1 MSRFLNVLRS
11 WLVMVSVIAMG
22 NTVQSFRDHS
32 FLSEKLYTGT
42 PEFVNGLQARTF
54 GIWTLLSSIIR
65 CACAIDIQNRTLYH
79 ITLWTFV
86 LALGHF
92 LSEAFIYKTAPLT
105 IGVMAPLIVASE
117 YKKSKWSK
125 MIIIYW
131 GERKIPSHLK
141 LWKLVSCHKSAY
153 SK

>member
-65 CACAIDIQNRTLYH
+65 CACAIDIHNRTFFNSRDADWIPVFSRDSRGSGSAAEETELNVRAQSPKFPKP
-79 ITLWTFV
+79 TPPAKSVKMNFC
-86 LALGHF
+86 
-92 LSEAFIYKTAPLT
+92 SRQYKV
-105 IGVMAPLIVASE
+105 IF
-117 YKKSKWSK
+117 
-125 MIIIYW
+125 
-131 GERKIPSHLK
+131 
-141 LWKLVSCHKSAY
+141 
-153 SK
+153 